1 MFRREIFP
9 FLSFKLLQRVKTL
22 ARDET
27 EKDSQIQISADI
39 SRLWRNFYAETPW
52 CEVLF
57 ELEGVQRPCLQRPLG
72 ARFSENKWR
81 KMREKLG
88 ERRKII
94 FETRLLKMAGND
106 LLREP
111 RYRVNWLWKSRLP
124 IPSVTRAWIRGSWF
138 RKKATVIL
146 LEKLRRRNE
155 EMNFNIN
162 FLSFVLR

>member
-1 MFRREIFP
+1 MA
-9 FLSFKLLQRVKTL
+9 KLLRENTL
-22 ARDET
+22 VRSFIWA
-27 EKDSQIQISADI
+27 
-39 SRLWRNFYAETPW
+39 WR
-52 CEVLF
+52 CS
-57 ELEGVQRPCLQRPLG
+57 GPCLQRPLG

-81 KMREKLG
+81 KMRDTWKSWENG
-88 ERRKII
+88 ERLSLRRVCLRK
-94 FETRLLKMAGND
+94 KAGND

-111 RYRVNWLWKSRLP
+111 CYRVNWLWKNRLP
-124 IPSVTRAWIRGSWF
+124 ISRDPSVTRAWIRGSWF